1 MAMRRYKSGGRVLA
15 PAAIA
20 VPETNAPVTDQA
32 AVEPPAATILVTAD
46 NALKDQLEALRLA
59 EAAVARQ
66 AAASDARVE
75 NELKRQLGADP
86 VAAAIESMAHLSA
99 RQRDWLKTH
108 RDAYTDPAK
117 NAYLGA
123 AHWDAIRA
131 GHAQDSDEY
140 FALLEERLGYRQPAR
155 VANIPAPPP
164 PSPTAAEPTQ
174 RRMSI
179 PVSAPVSR
187 EAPNLGGG
195 NATPS
200 RVELTSE
207 QREAARIAG
216 VSEVEYARNLLRLNQ
231 MKRDGHYQERG

>member
-1 MAMRRYKSGGRVLA
+1 MVTMRKYRTGGRV
-15 PAAIA
+15 PI
-20 VPETNAPVTDQA
+20 PETTALVEEP
-32 AVEPPAATILVTAD
+32 AVIDTPAATILVTAD
-46 NALKDQLEALRLA
+46 NSLKDQLEALRLA
-59 EAAVARQ
+59 EAAVARH

-75 NELKRQLGADP
+75 NELKRHLGADP
-86 VAAAIESMAHLSA
+86 VAAAIDSMTHLSA
-99 RQRDWLKTH
+99 RQREWLKNH

-117 NAYLGA
+117 NAYLSG

-140 FALLEERLGYRQPAR
+140 FRVLEERLGYRQPAR
-155 VANIPAPPP
+155 VTNIPASPPP
-164 PSPTAAEPTQ
+164 APTAAEPTQ
-174 RRMSI
+174 RRQSI

-216 VSEVEYARNLLRLNQ
+216 VDEVTYARNLLRLNQ